1 MSGILIQ
8 RVNSLTH
15 QNVIV
20 INCWMTSVILT
31 QDHPCARCSMNESQS
46 RALDLMIES
55 VYKADS
61 RLRGCAYN
69 QECYDELMGWRQ
81 LIIDTLYHYKDCGE
95 IPTQVSEAKEKRK
108 SLVIP
113 RSNIL

>member
-1 MSGILIQ
+1 MIILD
-8 RVNSLTH
+8 H
-15 QNVIV
+15 QCVKY
-20 INCWMTSVILT
+20 
-31 QDHPCARCSMNESQS
+31 SMNESQS

-61 RLRGCAYN
+61 KLRGCAYN
-69 QECYDELMGWRQ
+69 QDCFDELMGWRQ
-81 LIIDTLYHYKDCGE
+81 LIIDTLYHYKDTRE
-95 IPTQVSEAKEKRK
+95 VPSQVSETKEKRE